1 LSLYLYDKLKC
12 QLHDAPTRL
21 IYNMKLPSLDSSTF
35 SQLLGVVSDV
45 TLVMNLQGVI
55 EDVSTGRD
63 TLAALGCQTWVGRRW
78 MDTVTSESRIKI
90 QEMLQSQGAPELM
103 RWRHVNHV
111 SPVGNEVA
119 LQYVVLPLGAGKLL
133 AMGRDLE
140 SLAELQRRLVETQ
153 QSMERDYLRL
163 RHIEARYR
171 VLFDTSTEAV
181 LMVDA
186 STQRVL
192 EANVGAQSLLKDAG
206 KRLVGRDVREC
217 FEGESQGEVQSL
229 LRMALATGR
238 IEMCSAH
245 VAGLASALT
254 VSATVFRQE
263 GGAQFLVRMVMREAA
278 AAPVQ
283 DAGSSASLSEAM
295 ERFPDGWILTDTAGL
310 IKSVNEEGMALLG
323 LTASSQVVGQSLERW
338 LLRGAVDWGVL
349 HTSLRQQLPVRNF
362 ATEVRTL
369 SGMTLPVEVSA
380 VNLARSEPMYVFF
393 VRDMDRR
400 LQGGASVAQSQV
412 NPFAELSQLVGRRP
426 IKDIVGETVDTIE
439 RMCIEAALELTHN
452 NRASAAEMLGLSRQ
466 SLYVKLRRFGM
477 VAEAETDNP

>member
-1 LSLYLYDKLKC
+1 
-12 QLHDAPTRL
+12 
-21 IYNMKLPSLDSSTF
+21 MKLPSLDPSSF

-45 TLVMNLQGVI
+45 TLVMDAQGVI

-63 TLAALGCQTWVGRRW
+63 TLAALGCQSWIGRRW
-78 MDTVTSESRIKI
+78 IDTVTSESRVKI
-90 QEMLQSQGAPELM
+90 QEMLVSQGVPEVM
-103 RWRHVNHV
+103 RWRHVNHL
-111 SPVGNEVA
+111 SPTGAEVA
-119 LQYVVLPLGAGKLL
+119 LQYVVLPLGGGQIL

-171 VLFDTSTEAV
+171 VLFDTSSEAV

-217 FEGESQGEVQSL
+217 FEGDSQGEVQSL

-238 IEMCSAH
+238 IEMCAARI
-245 VAGLASALT
+245 AGLPSAWT

-263 GGAQFLVRMVMREAA
+263 GGAQFLVRMVTRDAS
-278 AAPVQ
+278 PVIHQ
-283 DAGSSASLSEAM
+283 DASSSAALSEAM
-295 ERFPDGWILTDTAGL
+295 ERFPDGWLLTDTAGI

-349 HTSLRQQLPVRNF
+349 NTSLRQQLPVRNF

-380 VNLARSEPMYVFF
+380 VCLARPEPMFAFF

-400 LQGGASVAQSQV
+400 LQGGGSVSKNQAN
-412 NPFAELSQLVGRRP
+412 NPFADLSQLVGRRP

-439 RMCIEAALELTHN
+439 RICIEAALELTHN

-477 VAEAETDNP
+477 VSEVETDLP

>member
-1 LSLYLYDKLKC
+1 
-12 QLHDAPTRL
+12 
-21 IYNMKLPSLDSSTF
+21 MKLPSLDPTTF

-45 TLVMNLQGVI
+45 TLVMDPQGVI

-63 TLAALGCQTWVGRRW
+63 TLAALGCQAWIGRRW

-90 QEMLQSQGAPELM
+90 QEMLQSQGVPDVM
-103 RWRHVNHV
+103 RWRHVNHTT
-111 SPVGNEVA
+111 PMGNEVA

-171 VLFDTSTEAV
+171 VLFDTSSEAV
-181 LMVDA
+181 LVVDA
-186 STQRVL
+186 SNQRVL

-217 FEGESQGEVQSL
+217 FEADSQGEVQSL

-238 IEMCSAH
+238 IEMCSAR
-245 VAGLASALT
+245 VSGSASAWT

-263 GGAQFLVRMVMREAA
+263 GGAQFLVRLVSREALA
-278 AAPVQ
+278 EARH
-283 DAGSSASLSEAM
+283 DAGSSAVLSEAM
-295 ERFPDGWILTDTAGL
+295 AHFPDGWVLTDPIGV

-323 LTASSQVVGQSLERW
+323 LTASSQVVGQNLERW

-380 VNLARSEPMYVFF
+380 VYLARPEPMYAFF

-400 LQGGASVAQSQV
+400 LQGGASMTQSQL

-439 RMCIEAALELTHN
+439 RMCIEAALDLTHN

-477 VAEAETDNP
+477 VAETETDAG

>member
-1 LSLYLYDKLKC
+1 
-12 QLHDAPTRL
+12 
-21 IYNMKLPSLDSSTF
+21 MKLPSLDSPMLSR
-35 SQLLGVVSDV
+35 LLGVVSDI
-45 TLVMNLQGVI
+45 TLVMDLQGVVK
-55 EDVSTGRD
+55 DVSTGRD
-63 TLAALGCQTWVGRRW
+63 SLSVLGCHAWVGRRW
-78 MDTVTSESRIKI
+78 IDTVTTESRSKI
-90 QEMLQSQGAPELM
+90 QEMLTSQGTPEAL
-103 RWRHVNHV
+103 RWRHVNHL
-111 SPVGNEVA
+111 SPLGSEVA
-119 LQYVVLPLGAGKLL
+119 LQYVVVPLGGGQLL

-171 VLFDTSTEAV
+171 VLFDTSAEAV
-181 LMVDA
+181 LVVDA

-192 EANVGAQSLLKDAG
+192 EANLSAQSLLKDAG

-217 FEGESQGEVQSL
+217 FEVDSQGEVQSL

-238 IEMCSAH
+238 IELCSAR
-245 VAGLASALT
+245 VVGLSSVWT
-254 VSATVFRQE
+254 VSVTVFRQE
-263 GGAQFLVRMVMREAA
+263 GGAHFLLRLIAREAPVA
-278 AAPVQ
+278 ALG
-283 DAGSSASLSEAM
+283 DAGSSAALSEAM
-295 ERFPDGWILTDTAGL
+295 ARFPDGWLLTDTAGL
-310 IKSVNEEGMALLG
+310 VKSVNEEGMALLG

-338 LLRGAVDWGVL
+338 LLRGSVDWGVL

-380 VNLARSEPMYVFF
+380 VSLLKPEPSYAFF

-400 LQGGASVAQSQV
+400 LQSGASVAQSQSQ
-412 NPFAELSQLVGRRP
+412 PFADLSQLVGRRP

-439 RMCIEAALELTHN
+439 RMCIETALELTHN

-477 VAEAETDNP
+477 VAEVDADNP

>member
-1 LSLYLYDKLKC
+1 
-12 QLHDAPTRL
+12 
-21 IYNMKLPSLDSSTF
+21 MKLPSLDSSTF

-439 RMCIEAALELTHN
+439 RN

>member
-1 LSLYLYDKLKC
+1 MKLLSLD
-12 QLHDAPTRL
+12 P
-21 IYNMKLPSLDSSTF
+21 STF

-45 TLVMNLQGVI
+45 TLVMDLQGVI

-63 TLAALGCQTWVGRRW
+63 TLAALGCQSWVGRRW
-78 MDTVTSESRIKI
+78 LDTVTSESRTKI
-90 QEMLQSQGAPELM
+90 QEMLSSQGAPDVL
-103 RWRHVNHV
+103 RWRHVNHL
-111 SPVGNEVA
+111 SPMGNEVA
-119 LQYVVLPLGAGKLL
+119 IQYVLLPLGEGKLL

-171 VLFDTSTEAV
+171 VLFDTSSEAV

-186 STQRVL
+186 TTQRVL
-192 EANVGAQSLLKDAG
+192 EANVGAQSLLRDAG

-229 LRMALATGR
+229 LRTALATGR
-238 IEMCSAH
+238 IEMCAAR
-245 VAGLASALT
+245 VAGLSSAWT

-263 GGAQFLVRMVMREAA
+263 GGAQFLVRLVARETA
-278 AAPVQ
+278 AAPLH
-283 DAGSSASLSEAM
+283 DAGSSAALSEAM
-295 ERFPDGWILTDTAGL
+295 ERFPDGWLLTDTSGL

-323 LTASSQVVGQSLERW
+323 LTASSQVVGQSMERW

-349 HTSLRQQLPVRNF
+349 NTSLRQQLPVRNF

-380 VNLARSEPMYVFF
+380 VYLSRPEPMYAFF

-400 LQGGASVAQSQV
+400 LQGGASVSQSQA
-412 NPFAELSQLVGRRP
+412 NPFADLSQLVGRRP

-477 VAEAETDNP
+477 VVETETDAG